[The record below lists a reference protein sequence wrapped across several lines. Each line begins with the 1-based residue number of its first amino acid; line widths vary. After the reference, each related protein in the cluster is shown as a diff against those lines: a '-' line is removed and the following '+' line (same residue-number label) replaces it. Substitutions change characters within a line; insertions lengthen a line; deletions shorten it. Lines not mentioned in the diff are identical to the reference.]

1 MNRLRQPRLLPLLLL
16 GSLLTGCAQAAPPP
30 RPGPNLPLELV
41 LPDVAGHSV
50 QPLAAGTNRAIVC
63 VFLANECPISNR
75 AIPELRRLQD
85 TFGPRGVAFRFVHPN
100 ADETDDAVRKHTAEY
115 ALPGPMLRDPGL
127 KLAHLA
133 GVEVTPTALVVS
145 PAGEMLYRGRID
157 DRYAAL
163 GQAKPEPT
171 RHDLE
176 RALTAVLGGQ
186 KPDPAETR
194 AVGCHLVAT
203 P

>member
-1 MNRLRQPRLLPLLLL
+1 MNHVRPFRLLSLLWLS
-16 GSLLTGCAQAAPPP
+16 GALTGCAHAAPPP
-30 RPGPNLPLELV
+30 LPLELT

-85 TFGPRGVAFRFVHPN
+85 AFGPRGVVFRFVHPN
-100 ADETDDAVRKHTAEY
+100 ADETDASVRQHASEY
-115 ALPGPMLRDPGL
+115 ALPGLPLRDPGL
-127 KLAHLA
+127 KLSHLA
-133 GVEVTPTALVVS
+133 NVQVTPFALVVS
-145 PAGEMLYRGRID
+145 PTGEVLYRGRID
-157 DRYAAL
+157 DRYAGL

-176 RALTAVLGGQ
+176 LALTAVLHGQ
-186 KPDPAETR
+186 RPVPAETR
-194 AVGCHLVAT
+194 AVGCHLVA
-203 P
+203 PP